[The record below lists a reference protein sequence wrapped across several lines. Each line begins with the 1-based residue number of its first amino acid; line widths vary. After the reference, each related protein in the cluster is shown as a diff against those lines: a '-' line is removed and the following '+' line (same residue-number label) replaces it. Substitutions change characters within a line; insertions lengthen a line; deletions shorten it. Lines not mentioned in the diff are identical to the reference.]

1 MQFDLDAGLQI
12 LRRTP
17 ATLDALLRDLPDQW
31 ARATEGPDTWSAY
44 DVVGHLIHGDETD
57 WLPRVRV
64 ILDYGPAKTFEPF
77 DRLAQFEAS
86 QGKSLDEL
94 LGEFAAVRARSL
106 SDLAELNIT
115 PELLNT
121 QGRHPDFGA
130 VTLGQLLSTWVVH
143 DLDHI
148 AQISR
153 VMAKTYTE
161 AVGPW
166 RAYLRVV
173 K

>member
-1 MQFDLDAGLQI
+1 MQFDLDSGLQI

-31 ARATEGPDTWSAY
+31 ALATEGPDTWSAY

-57 WLPRVRV
+57 WLPRARV
-64 ILDYGPAKTFEPF
+64 ILDYGASKPFPSF
-77 DRLAQFEAS
+77 DRFAQFEAS
-86 QGKSLDEL
+86 RGKSLNQL
-94 LGEFAAVRARSL
+94 LDDFAAIRARSL

-115 PELLNT
+115 PELLNK
-121 QGRHPDFGA
+121 QGRHPEFGLVA
-130 VTLGQLLSTWVVH
+130 LGQLLSTWVVH

-148 AQISR
+148 VQISR
-153 VMAKTYTE
+153 VMAKAYTE